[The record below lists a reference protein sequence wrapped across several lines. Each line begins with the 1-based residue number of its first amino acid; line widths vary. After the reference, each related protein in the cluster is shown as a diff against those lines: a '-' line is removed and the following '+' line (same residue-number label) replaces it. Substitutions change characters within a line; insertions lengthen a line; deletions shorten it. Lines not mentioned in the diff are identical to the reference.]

1 MSANYAG
8 LRRHHSVRFT
18 FKDENC
24 KVSRLDF
31 SRKFVQKLLNF
42 IPDDI
47 NCILTLPLNKGY
59 DVSFRSAVLLREF
72 WTRFENVKSQ
82 FSAFAV
88 EKLTDNTHK
97 TVIVRMFNETVN
109 AEDICVWLARYC
121 TVKGQAT
128 KVRDEDGIWT
138 CAWRVP
144 IQQWEDPQGFQGLKH
159 LPSMIVLG
167 NNRGYI
173 HYQGQP
179 KLCRRCGEHG
189 HLAEACKVIVCGKCR
204 AIGHSFEECTSGRK
218 CNLCGAGD
226 HLFRDCPLSF
236 ANKLKAQKRQEE
248 NGQTELVLID
258 LEGNSNLPPKPVIG
272 GEEANRVEPG
282 EEPGPSTEPV
292 EGDGELAGK
301 DQMAGETPPSS
312 IGECSIRSLH
322 IMEEE
327 HSPSPSSSDA
337 QPGVKRTASELSTS
351 GGNAASEKRGR
362 AEPEPHSLLV
372 DQDSNSSSSSS
383 NLCSFLSIALQS
395 TPLESRANFGFRRT
409 DPQSSPP
416 DYRGIFK

>member
-8 LRRHHSVRFT
+8 LRRHHSVRFLI
-18 FKDENC
+18 KEENN

-31 SRKFVQKLLNF
+31 SRKFVQKLLQF
-42 IPDDI
+42 SPDDI
-47 NCILTLPLNKGY
+47 NCIVTLPNNKGY
-59 DVSFRSAVLLREF
+59 DVSFRSAVLLRDF
-72 WTRFENVKSQ
+72 WTRFENVKCQ
-82 FSAFAV
+82 FSAFTV
-88 EKLTDNTHK
+88 EKLTDNAHK

-179 KLCRRCGEHG
+179 KLCRKCGEHG
-189 HLAEACKVIVCGKCR
+189 HLAEACTVVVCGKCR
-204 AIGHSFEECTSGRK
+204 AIGHSFEECTNSRK
-218 CNLCGAGD
+218 CNLCGAAD

-248 NGQTELVLID
+248 NGPKEMVLID
-258 LEGNSNLPPKPVIG
+258 LEGNSNLPPKPVSG
-272 GEEANRVEPG
+272 GEEPSQVEQG
-282 EEPGPSTEPV
+282 EGPGPNPA
-292 EGDGELAGK
+292 EGDMESVGEVQAAGGAEPTST
-301 DQMAGETPPSS
+301 DEGST
-312 IGECSIRSLH
+312 GSLH
-322 IMEEE
+322 IVEEE
-327 HSPSPSSSDA
+327 HGPTSPPDA
-337 QPGVKRTASELSTS
+337 QLGQKRTASELSNSETDT
-351 GGNAASEKRGR
+351 ASEKRGR
-362 AEPEPHSLLV
+362 AEPDPHSSPV

-383 NLCSFLSIALQS
+383 NLFSLLNIALQS
-395 TPLESRANFGFRRT
+395 TPLESRANFAFRRT

-416 DYRGIFK
+416 DCRGILQ